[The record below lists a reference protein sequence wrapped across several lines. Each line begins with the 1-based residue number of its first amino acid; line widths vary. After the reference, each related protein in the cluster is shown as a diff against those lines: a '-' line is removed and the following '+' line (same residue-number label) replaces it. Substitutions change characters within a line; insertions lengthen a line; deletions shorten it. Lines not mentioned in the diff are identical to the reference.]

1 VSDTIGRSIRRAD
14 GEAKVTGAATYCIDR
29 EEPRMLHA
37 KLLRSPVAAGRITKL
52 ETAAARALPGVRAI
66 VTAADAPGRS
76 GMFIKDQPLLADEV
90 VRYIG
95 EPVAAIAADTPE
107 AASAAA
113 AAIVLEIEPSP
124 AVTEIEAAVA
134 DGAPLVHPAW
144 ETYGA
149 EIEGTRDGNRL
160 WEAELVSGDVA
171 AGFARPDVVVLEDE
185 FRVPR
190 QHQSYIE
197 PRCAVARYETGRYT
211 VHSSTQFPA
220 LVRDR
225 TAEALGVR
233 ASAVR
238 IFADTVGGG
247 FGGKLDA
254 GPEPYA
260 ALLARHARR
269 PVKLVYTRGEEF
281 VAGTMRENAT
291 VRLRSAVTRDGDVLA
306 QEAEWLMDAGAY
318 AGETPAIAGIATLTV
333 AGAYRVGAARYRGHA
348 VYTNTPPTGSFRGV
362 CGPYMVFATE
372 RHMDNIAAELGIDR
386 RALRMRNAYRPGDRM
401 PNGQE
406 LHDTAFADAFERI
419 EEIAPWEEV
428 SAPRPYHG
436 VGIVAVTWLT
446 NPLAGSATLKL
457 NEDGTVGLV
466 TAATDIGSG
475 AVAMGLVQIVAA
487 ELGVSP
493 EDVVLHAP
501 DTDAAPYDAG
511 AQGSRTVYNVGNA
524 IIRAAGEVRRQV
536 FERAAG
542 LFEAAEDD
550 LRLVDGHVEVAGAPQ
565 RRIPLRDVA
574 LAALAEGGPIAATGS
589 AVSAPAPIDEA
600 TMRGAYF
607 RHFNAPTFHVHLA
620 EVQIDPDTGRVQILR
635 YVVAQDVGRA
645 VNPAGIEG
653 QIHGG
658 VAQGIGYALFE
669 NIRLADG
676 RVLES
681 DLEAYR
687 LPGALD
693 VPRIEA
699 ILLEHPDPAGPYG
712 AKGAGEPPIVPV
724 AAAIANAVSDAIG
737 RPIDRLPITP
747 FDVLA
752 ALRGEGRSV
761 TEEGHRRVVRSAG

>member
-1 VSDTIGRSIRRAD
+1 VSGVVGRSVRRAD
-14 GEAKVTGAATYCIDR
+14 GAAKVTGAATYCVDR

-37 KLLRSPVAAGRITKL
+37 ALLRSPVAAGRITRL
-52 ETAAARALPGVRAI
+52 ELSPARDLPGVRAI
-66 VTAADAPGRS
+66 VSAADAPGRS
-76 GMFIKDQPLLADEV
+76 GMFVNDQPLFAAGT

-95 EPVAAIAADTPE
+95 EPVAAVAADTIE
-107 AASAAA
+107 AARAAV
-113 AAIVLEIEPSP
+113 AAIELEIEPAA
-124 AVTEIEAAVA
+124 AVTEIEAALA
-134 DGAPLVHPAW
+134 GDAPLVHPDWASYRS
-144 ETYGA
+144 EL
-149 EIEGTRDGNRL
+149 EGTRDGNRL
-160 WEAELVSGDVA
+160 WEAELVSGDVD
-171 AGFARPDVVVLEDE
+171 AGFAREDVLVLEDE

-197 PRCAVARYETGRYT
+197 PHCAVARYETGRYV
-211 VHSSTQFPA
+211 VHCSTQFPA

-233 ASAVR
+233 GSAVR
-238 IFADTVGGG
+238 IVADTVGGG

-260 ALLARHARR
+260 GLLARHARR
-269 PVKLVYTRGEEF
+269 PVKLVYTRAEEF
-281 VAGTMRENAT
+281 VAGTMRENAI
-291 VRLRSAVTRDGDVLA
+291 VRLRSAVTRDGDVVA
-306 QEAEWLMDAGAY
+306 QEAEWAMDAGAY
-318 AGETPAIAGIATLTV
+318 AGETPAIAGIAMLTV
-333 AGAYRVGAARYRGHA
+333 SGAYRVGAVRYRGHA

-372 RHMDNIAAELGIDR
+372 RHMDRIAGAIGVDR
-386 RALRMRNAYRPGDRM
+386 RALRMRNAHRPGDRL

-406 LHDTAFADAFERI
+406 LADTAFAEAFERI
-419 EEIAPWEEV
+419 EAIAPWAEV
-428 SAPRPYHG
+428 SARRPYHG

-457 NEDGTVGLV
+457 NEDGTIGLV

-475 AVAMGLVQIVAA
+475 AVSMGLVQIVAE
-487 ELGVSP
+487 ELGVRP
-493 EDVVLHAP
+493 EDVLLHAP

-524 IIRAAGEVRRQV
+524 IIRAASQVREQIL
-536 FERAAG
+536 ERAAG
-542 LFEAAEDD
+542 LIEAAAED
-550 LRLVDGHVEVAGAPQ
+550 LRLVDGHVEVAGSP
-565 RRIPLRDVA
+565 RHRVPLADVA
-574 LAALAEGGPIAATGS
+574 AAALADIGPIAATGS
-589 AVSAPAPIDEA
+589 AVSAPAPVDEA
-600 TMRGAYF
+600 TMRGAYM
-607 RHFNAPTFHVHLA
+607 RHLNAPTSHVHLA
-620 EVQIDPDTGRVQILR
+620 EVQVDPDTGRVEVLR

-645 VNPAGIEG
+645 INPAGIEG

-681 DLEAYR
+681 DLESYR

-693 VPRIEA
+693 IPRVEA

-724 AAAIANAVSDAIG
+724 AGAIANAVSDAIG

-752 ALRGEGRSV
+752 ALREGA
-761 TEEGHRRVVRSAG
+761 TAEASAPPGGS